1 VSDAGQLIS
10 KAQLLLDLDEPAL
23 ALAAIRAAPEGGAG
37 IDTFLKGQVLERG
50 GDIDGARAVYAGLS
64 ESWQREEALTRLFYL
79 EVRQS
84 DSAKAVDA
92 YRAVRNLGWSA
103 DPVGRHRM
111 VLAWHHPGAAW
122 TLADVAG
129 LLALAAFVG
138 LVVVLPAV
146 VVLPVHHV
154 GLWRRARGR
163 PAVETRWGLR
173 HAWTAF
179 SLYIA
184 GGLLAMYVFAY
195 EEIAT
200 WFVGYGEASHTQLG
214 LARAG
219 VLSFMVAAA
228 SASVFARR
236 QDWRGLAPGRWL
248 NRQVLVTALK
258 YLLILIAVGAVTR
271 LLTAGLAGVI
281 EAGIVLSTDTVLRA
295 MNDVYGAAI
304 VLVFAVVIV
313 PITEEFLFRGIALDA
328 LGRHVPFGW
337 ANAIQAIVFA
347 LLHDDLA
354 MVPFLMA
361 HGLIT
366 GMLRRRT
373 GSLATGTVLHALVNL
388 MASLRFVL

>member
-1 VSDAGQLIS
+1 
-10 KAQLLLDLDEPAL
+10 
-23 ALAAIRAAPEGGAG
+23 
-37 IDTFLKGQVLERG
+37 
-50 GDIDGARAVYAGLS
+50 
-64 ESWQREEALTRLFYL
+64 
-79 EVRQS
+79 
-84 DSAKAVDA
+84 
-92 YRAVRNLGWSA
+92 
-103 DPVGRHRM
+103 M

-236 QDWRGLAPGRWL
+236 QDWRGLAPDRWL

-388 MASLRFVL
+388 VASLRFVL